1 MAKTIVVTSGK
12 GGVGKTTSTA
22 NIGVAL
28 ALKGNRVIVID
39 ADTGLRNLDVVM
51 GLEDKV
57 NYNLIDVARG
67 NCRLRQAMIKDKKY
81 MGLYLLPTAQ
91 AYDKSHLTANT
102 MKKIVKALSSHF
114 DYILI
119 DCPAGIEQGFQTAV
133 APAEE
138 AILVTT
144 PEISAI
150 RDADRIV
157 NILSSQDAV
166 KSIKLI
172 VNRVRPELQRSG
184 DMISTED
191 ILDILNVKLL
201 GIVPDEEDIVI
212 ASNRGEAVSYDLES
226 RTGQAYRNIA
236 QRLMGEDIPIMN
248 LGGKQ
253 GFFHRF
259 VRKKREYQ

>member
-57 NYNLIDVARG
+57 SYNLIDVARG
-67 NCRLRQAMIKDKKY
+67 KCRLRQAMIKDNKH

-91 AYDKSHLTANT
+91 TYDKSHLTANT

-157 NILSSQDAV
+157 SILSSQNAV

-172 VNRVRPELQRSG
+172 VNRVRTELQKSG
-184 DMISTED
+184 DMISTGD

-212 ASNRGEAVSYDLES
+212 ASNRGEAVSYNESS

-236 QRLMGEDIPIMN
+236 QRLMGEDVPIMN
-248 LGGKQ
+248 LGKRQ
-253 GFFHRF
+253 GIFR
-259 VRKKREYQ
+259 RLTRRNREYQ